1 MKFSQRMEL
10 RQSQSLVMT
19 PQLLQAIKLLQLSG
33 LELNE
38 YVDAELE
45 KNPLLE
51 RVADEHTGPVA
62 ASEAPAPDAALGS
75 DSDWEGRALTPE
87 RGEIDPRI
95 EVSLDNVYQDDAPP
109 PTPAARQEMEPM
121 GLSATSWSGVGGQ
134 SFDGDENS
142 LEAYVAAEISLHDH
156 LTEQLHV
163 ATTDPVDRLIGASLI
178 DLIDEAG
185 YLRDPLDEVAERMG
199 VSVERVQ
206 SVLLMIQRFDP
217 SGVGAADLA
226 DCLRI
231 QLVERNRYDPAI
243 AALLDNLDLLARRDF
258 PSLRKL
264 TGLDDEDILEMVSD
278 IKSLDPKPGLRFGGG
293 TIQPVIPDV
302 YVRKA
307 PDGTWLVE
315 LNSDT
320 LPRVLVNQT
329 YAAKIS
335 GNLKTED
342 EKSFVSEALQTANW
356 LTKSLEQRAKTILK
370 VASEIVRHQDLFF
383 DQGVEFLRPLN
394 LRTVADA
401 ISMHE
406 STVSRVTSNK
416 YIASERGLFEMK
428 YFFTASI
435 NASGG
440 GESHSAEAVRF
451 RIKQMI
457 DQEAPDDILS
467 DDTIVT
473 KLKSSGID
481 IARRTVAK
489 YRDSLKIPSSV
500 ERRRE
505 KQGMVQ
511 AKAG

>member
-1 MKFSQRMEL
+1 MKFSQRLEV

-33 LELNE
+33 LELND
-38 YVDAELE
+38 YVEAELE

-51 RVADEHTGPVA
+51 RISEDIDLNLV
-62 ASEAPAPDAALGS
+62 SEAPAPDATLGS
-75 DSDWEGRALTPE
+75 DSDWEGRVLTPE

-95 EVSLDNVYQDDAPP
+95 DVALDNVYQDDVPP
-109 PTPAARQEMEPM
+109 PTPAARQDIEPM

-156 LTEQLHV
+156 LTEQLHI

-178 DLIDEAG
+178 DLINEAG
-185 YLRDPLDEVAERMG
+185 YLRDPLDDVAERLG
-199 VSVERVQ
+199 VSLARVQ
-206 SVLLMIQRFDP
+206 SVLTIIQRFDP
-217 SGVGAADLA
+217 SGVGATDLA

-231 QLVERNRYDPAI
+231 QLIERNRYDPAI
-243 AALLDNLDLLARRDF
+243 AALIDNLDLLARRDF
-258 PSLRKL
+258 GMLRKL
-264 TGLDDEDILEMVSD
+264 CGLGDEDILEMISD

-335 GNLKTED
+335 GHLKTD
-342 EKSFVSEALQTANW
+342 VEKSFVSEALQTANW

-383 DQGVEFLRPLN
+383 DHGVEFLRPLN

-435 NASGG
+435 NASDG

-457 DQEAPDDILS
+457 DQEAPNDILS

-473 KLKSSGID
+473 KLKASGID

-505 KQGMVQ
+505 KQGMAQ

>member
-1 MKFSQRMEL
+1 
-10 RQSQSLVMT
+10 
-19 PQLLQAIKLLQLSG
+19 
-33 LELNE
+33 
-38 YVDAELE
+38 
-45 KNPLLE
+45 
-51 RVADEHTGPVA
+51 
-62 ASEAPAPDAALGS
+62 
-75 DSDWEGRALTPE
+75 
-87 RGEIDPRI
+87 
-95 EVSLDNVYQDDAPP
+95 
-109 PTPAARQEMEPM
+109 
-121 GLSATSWSGVGGQ
+121 
-134 SFDGDENS
+134 
-142 LEAYVAAEISLHDH
+142 
-156 LTEQLHV
+156 
-163 ATTDPVDRLIGASLI
+163 
-178 DLIDEAG
+178 
-185 YLRDPLDEVAERMG
+185 
-199 VSVERVQ
+199 
-206 SVLLMIQRFDP
+206 
-217 SGVGAADLA
+217 
-226 DCLRI
+226 
-231 QLVERNRYDPAI
+231 
-243 AALLDNLDLLARRDF
+243 LLDNLDLLARRDF